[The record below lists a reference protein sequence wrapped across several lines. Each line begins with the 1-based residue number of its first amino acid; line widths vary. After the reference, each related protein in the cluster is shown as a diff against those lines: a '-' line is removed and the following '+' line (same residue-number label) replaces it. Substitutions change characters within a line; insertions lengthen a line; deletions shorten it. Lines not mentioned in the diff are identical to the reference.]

1 MLWWCGSVLFHC
13 INNRD
18 DKNDDTRDIR
28 NGNIAM
34 MIEMERNIIGV
45 KMIGIRE
52 NDGINRGR
60 NRKNTLQ

>member
-1 MLWWCGSVLFHC
+1 MIKRMILEILEMATLQW
-13 INNRD
+13 
-18 DKNDDTRDIR
+18 
-28 NGNIAM
+28 

-45 KMIGIRE
+45 KEMIEIRE